1 MTVEPHLEFDR
12 LLRGML
18 RCASLAGPWRGVAY
32 RAVSPRYADSGDLL
46 SGRGSQVHGGRW
58 NAPGTFPAI
67 YGSLTPETAMAE
79 VLSSFRSFNIPIHR
93 ALPRTFLAIDVQLQ
107 HVLDLTN
114 GSVRRHLRVSR
125 RRMVEEEWRRIQ
137 NRGLEALTQ
146 AIGRAAH
153 DAGLEALRVPC
164 AAVAD
169 GSNLVIFPTNLAAK
183 SQLALSGKNG
193 AGDST

>member
-1 MTVEPHLEFDR
+1 MTVEPHPEFDR
-12 LLRGML
+12 LLRGMV

-32 RAVSPRYADSGDLL
+32 RAVAPRYADSGDLL
-46 SGRGSQVHGGRW
+46 SGRGSRLYGGRW
-58 NAPGTFPAI
+58 NAPSTFPAI

-79 VLSSFRSFNIPIHR
+79 VLSSFRAFNIPTHR
-93 ALPRTFLAIDVQLQ
+93 ALPRTFLALDVQLQ
-107 HVLDLTN
+107 RVLDLTK
-114 GSVRRHLRVSR
+114 GFVRRHLRVSR
-125 RRMVEEEWRRIQ
+125 RRMVAEEWRRIQ
-137 NRGLEALTQ
+137 NRGQEALTQ

-183 SQLALSGKNG
+183 SKLALFGEDG
-193 AGDST
+193 AGERA

>member
-12 LLRGML
+12 LVRGML

-46 SGRGSQVHGGRW
+46 SGRGSQLHGGRW

-79 VLSSFRSFNIPIHR
+79 VLSSFRAFNVPIYR
-93 ALPRTFLAIDVQLQ
+93 ALPRTFLALDVQLQ
-107 HVLDLTN
+107 RVLDLTK
-114 GSVRRHLRVSR
+114 GFVRRHLRVSR
-125 RRMVEEEWRRIQ
+125 RRMVEEEWRRLQ
-137 NRGLEALTQ
+137 NRGREALTQ

-153 DAGLEALRVPC
+153 NAGLEALRVPC
-164 AAVAD
+164 AAVTD
-169 GSNLVIFPTNLAAK
+169 GSNVVIFPANLAAA
-183 SQLALSGKNG
+183 SRLALFGENG
-193 AGDST
+193 AGERA

>member
-46 SGRGSQVHGGRW
+46 SGRGSQLHGGRW
-58 NAPGTFPAI
+58 NAPGTFPVT

-79 VLSSFRSFNIPIHR
+79 VFSSFRSFNIPIHR
-93 ALPRTFLAIDVQLQ
+93 ALPRTFLAIDVRLQ
-107 HVLDLTN
+107 RVLDLTK
-114 GSVRRHLRVSR
+114 GFVRRHLRVSL

-137 NRGLEALTQ
+137 NRGREALTQ

-164 AAVAD
+164 AAVTD
-169 GSNLVIFPTNLAAK
+169 GSNVVIFPANLAAA
-183 SQLALSGKNG
+183 SRLALFGQSG
-193 AGDST
+193 AGERA

>member
-32 RAVSPRYADSGDLL
+32 RAVAPRYADSGDLL
-46 SGRGSQVHGGRW
+46 SGRGSQLHGGRW
-58 NAPGTFPAI
+58 NAPGTFSAI

-79 VLSSFRSFNIPIHR
+79 VFSSFRAFNIPIYR
-93 ALPRTFLAIDVQLQ
+93 ALPRTFLALDVQLQ
-107 HVLDLTN
+107 RVLDLTK
-114 GSVRRHLRVSR
+114 GLVRRHLGVSR
-125 RRMVEEEWRRIQ
+125 RRMVEEEWRRLQ
-137 NRGLEALTQ
+137 NRGREALTQ

-169 GSNLVIFPTNLAAK
+169 GSNLVIFSAKLAAA
-183 SQLALSGKNG
+183 SRLALFGENG
-193 AGDST
+193 AGERA

>member
-18 RCASLAGPWRGVAY
+18 RCAFLAGPWRGVAY
-32 RAVSPRYADSGDLL
+32 RAVSPRYADSGDVL
-46 SGRGSQVHGGRW
+46 SGLGSQLHGGRW
-58 NAPGTFPAI
+58 NAPGTFPVI

-79 VLSSFRSFNIPIHR
+79 VLSSFRAFNIPIHR
-93 ALPRTFLAIDVQLQ
+93 ALPRTFLAIEVQLQ
-107 HVLDLTN
+107 RVLDLTK
-114 GSVRRHLRVSR
+114 GLVRRHLRVSR
-125 RRMVEEEWRRIQ
+125 RRMAEEKWRRIQ
-137 NRGLEALTQ
+137 NRGREALTQ

-169 GSNLVIFPTNLAAK
+169 GSNLVIFPANLVAT
-183 SQLALSGKNG
+183 SRLALFGENG
-193 AGDST
+193 AGERA